1 MTIRLAV
8 ALLANEGLLRRER
21 GRGKG
26 VYVTPPPSVPEKSA
40 PVLRR
45 LCILPAAPT
54 LRSDDPA
61 IQQGV
66 VQAVNAAE
74 TSLVLM
80 PALSGAARREYLA
93 HPRTAGSRPAAVF
106 GGGRL
111 FAGFPRAESS
121 RRLHR

>member
-1 MTIRLAV
+1 M
-8 ALLANEGLLRRER
+8 
-21 GRGKG
+21 
-26 VYVTPPPSVPEKSA
+26 
-40 PVLRR
+40 LRR

-80 PALSGAARREYLA
+80 PALSGAR
-93 HPRTAGSRPAAVF
+93 PAGSIWPICSTA
-106 GGGRL
+106 
-111 FAGFPRAESS
+111 PESTAF
-121 RRLHR
+121 